1 MSQRTRIPL
10 ALFLSL
16 ALHAILGASIALTPE
31 PRAATAAVA
40 PPPFIVNLDAPDRP
54 LRIVESG
61 AKTDAAA
68 PASDLKSDANS
79 RAQDLAENK
88 DETGRPSPEIE
99 DEFESLPS
107 AGVPLSPPSALEF
120 EVAEPN
126 DMAPDEALS
135 DPAPSQDAGM
145 PTAEKMQLARLPT
158 AEAVSRS
165 QKIQQAAASP
175 SAPTPPAKL
184 VEASTEELPADPRP
198 SSGRRGGI
206 EAKGFTSY
214 QANKHEMAAYMLEV
228 RRRIER
234 NWRAALSLRYSGA
247 TATETRME
255 FAIAPSGRLVHATVM
270 DAGDSV
276 VFAALCKDS
285 IEKAAPFP
293 PFPFEVPKIYRDQD
307 MVIRVTFRFL

>member
-1 MSQRTRIPL
+1 MSQRTRILL
-10 ALFLSL
+10 AFFLSL
-16 ALHAILGASIALTPE
+16 ALHAILGVSIALTPE
-31 PRAATAAVA
+31 PRAATPAMA
-40 PPPFIVNLDAPDRP
+40 PPPFVVNLGAPDRP
-54 LRIVESG
+54 LRIVNSG
-61 AKTDAAA
+61 AKTEATE
-68 PASDLKSDANS
+68 PESDMISDSNS
-79 RAQDLAENK
+79 SAQDMIENTE
-88 DETGRPSPEIE
+88 ETGQPTPEIE
-99 DEFESLPS
+99 DEFESLQSEGAP
-107 AGVPLSPPSALEF
+107 VSPPPAPVF
-120 EVAEPN
+120 EASEP
-126 DMAPDEALS
+126 D
-135 DPAPSQDAGM
+135 DPAP
-145 PTAEKMQLARLPT
+145 EEARDG
-158 AEAVSRS
+158 S
-165 QKIQQAAASP
+165 ASNEE
-175 SAPTPPAKL
+175 SAPTAAGDIKIARARDRDEVSVSPNVERAALAQAVPAL
-184 VEASTEELPADPRP
+184 PTELAEASTVELPADPRP

-247 TATETRME
+247 TSTETQME
-255 FAIAPSGRLVHATVM
+255 FAIAPSGRLMRATVL

>member
-1 MSQRTRIPL
+1 MSQRTRILL

-16 ALHAILGASIALTPE
+16 ALHAILGAAIALTPE
-31 PRAATAAVA
+31 PRVATAPLV
-40 PPPFIVNLDAPDRP
+40 PPSFVVDLDAPDRQ

-61 AKTDAAA
+61 AKTDTTA
-68 PASDLKSDANS
+68 PKSDLISDANS
-79 RAQDLAENK
+79 RAQDMVESEE
-88 DETGRPSPEIE
+88 ETGQPSPEIE
-99 DEFESLPS
+99 DEFES
-107 AGVPLSPPSALEF
+107 PPSTGAPATPPELSA
-120 EVAEPN
+120 AEP
-126 DMAPDEALS
+126 DDTALQETS
-135 DPAPSQDAGM
+135 SEPEPREDAAMPAKEDVHVARIPAAQDTSVLPKVGQAVAAQS
-145 PTAEKMQLARLPT
+145 AE
-158 AEAVSRS
+158 
-165 QKIQQAAASP
+165 
-175 SAPTPPAKL
+175 TPPAKL
-184 VEASTEELPADPRP
+184 AEASTVELPAEPRP

-247 TATETRME
+247 TATETLME
-255 FAIAPSGRLVHATVM
+255 FAIAPSGRLMRATVV

-293 PFPFEVPKIYRDQD
+293 PFPFEVPKVYRDQD